1 MQALACPWCGQALS
15 EGVRL
20 PGRIECRRCGVATTY
35 PRPSEQELDA
45 AYGGWYRPSEGRFSG
60 FGDRLL
66 RALRAR
72 PAKRIDALA
81 PPGPVL
87 DVGSGEGV
95 LLSALRRRGREAVGL
110 ERQASEDGVR
120 DEDVLEVRETDW
132 AAIVFWHSL
141 EHLREPRRAVEHAAG
156 LLEDDGLLVVAVP
169 NSGSL
174 QARLFGERWFALDLP
189 RHLVHLTA
197 PALVEGIEASGLKVE
212 RVSHLRGGQVLF
224 GWLHGIVGALPG
236 HPDLY
241 DAIRRP
247 AARSTPIGRAARWAS
262 LAAAVL
268 SLPLAALAALAEVL
282 LRRGGTVC
290 VEARRA

>member
-1 MQALACPWCGQALS
+1 MQALDCLWCDRSLS
-15 EGVRL
+15 AGVDL
-20 PGRIECRRCGVATTY
+20 KGRIRCSHCGVATTY
-35 PRPSEQELDA
+35 PQPSEQELEA

-66 RALRAR
+66 RALRTR
-72 PAKRIDALA
+72 PAGRIDALA
-81 PPGPVL
+81 PTGPVL

-95 LLSALRRRGREAVGL
+95 LLRALRRHGREAVGL
-110 ERQASEDGVR
+110 ERQATEEGVR
-120 DEDVLEVRETDW
+120 DEDILEVEESGW

-141 EHLREPRRAVEHAAG
+141 EHLRQPRRAIEHASR
-156 LLEDDGLLVVAVP
+156 LLVDDGLLVVAVP

-174 QARLFGERWFALDLP
+174 QARVFGDRWLALDLP

-197 PALVEGIEASGLKVE
+197 SALVEGIEASGLRVE
-212 RVSHLRGGQVLF
+212 RVSYLRGGQVLF

-236 HPDLY
+236 QPDLY

-247 AARSTPIGRAARWAS
+247 AARSASIGRAAHWGT

-268 SLPLAALAALAEVL
+268 SLPLAALATLAEVL
-282 LRRGGTVC
+282 LRRGGTVY